1 MSNGALTIEHQALK
15 RCDLFRVSGRIDS
28 EAAPQFEQELRSVLG
43 AGRYKIVL
51 NLSGVDY
58 TSSAALRVLINTA
71 KECRRISRGG
81 DVRLALVNTRVQQ
94 VLELAGLIELF
105 KIFDTEA
112 EAVGSF

>member
-1 MSNGALTIEHQALK
+1 MSNGALTIEHQTLK

-28 EAAPQFEQELRSVLG
+28 EAAPKFEQELRSILG

-71 KECRRISRGG
+71 KECRRFNRG
-81 DVRLALVNTRVQQ
+81 DVRLAQLNTRVQQ
-94 VLELAGLIELF
+94 VLELAGLKELF